1 MDCVHVLVERHK
13 RARQKR
19 ADVSALS
26 KERRTKGRC
35 YKSAKDERAQGQWRQ
50 DIWICIKTSRSLALK
65 KIFFSYFTYFFM

>member
-1 MDCVHVLVERHK
+1 MACVHVLVERYK

-35 YKSAKDERAQGQWRQ
+35 YKSAKDERAQGQ
-50 DIWICIKTSRSLALK
+50 
-65 KIFFSYFTYFFM
+65 